1 MRLVAAGLSAL
12 LLGASGADH
21 QSQTPAIHTEYQGQ
35 FGAPDL
41 ARLDVF
47 LQETV
52 EPATIQ
58 HSEGADDFAPKE
70 FELRCASMAHMDVHL
85 RTNWREERRADLA
98 DLSGGVPLLLY
109 VRPPN
114 ETWTKVAL
122 DRRLDVG
129 CIIASGYGWRG

>member
-1 MRLVAAGLSAL
+1 MRLLAVGLSAL
-12 LLGASGADH
+12 LLGASGSDH
-21 QSQTPAIHTEYQGQ
+21 QPQTTAIHTQSQGQ

-41 ARLDVF
+41 ARLDEF

-70 FELRCASMAHMDVHL
+70 FELRCASMAHMDAHL